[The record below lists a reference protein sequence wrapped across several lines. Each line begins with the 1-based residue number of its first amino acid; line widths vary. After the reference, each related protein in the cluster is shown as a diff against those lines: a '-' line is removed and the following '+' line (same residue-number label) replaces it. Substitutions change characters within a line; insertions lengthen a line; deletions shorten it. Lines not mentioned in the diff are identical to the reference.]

1 MTVANDMIKFFKKL
15 DGTDVAINI
24 LHVNTVMKTDFYG
37 PKYPKQVEITMTN
50 GVHVIVMEDF
60 DYVTEQIVI

>member
-15 DGTDVAINI
+15 DGTEVAINI
-24 LHVNTVMKTDFYG
+24 LHVNTVMKTDLYG

-50 GVHVIVMEDF
+50 GVRVIVMEDF
-60 DYVTEQIVI
+60 DYVTEQIII